1 MEDLKGA
8 LKSCKDSTPGLDGI
22 PYSYYKIYGKLLL
35 PLIIKSCEYSNKTLS
50 IISLILKVGKNKHE
64 LKNWRPI
71 SISSCDLKIITKA
84 LTIKVGKC
92 LNSIISDSQMAYVP
106 GRDINFNNRLLR
118 TALLYCKNKNLDYI
132 VASLDVQKAYDSV
145 DHSYI
150 KDTLKAYNFPSSFIS
165 QVDLLNSNLQAQV
178 QLNGFMSN
186 RFNVERGIKQ
196 GDALSCALFII
207 AIDPLI
213 RNIENNTQI
222 KSLDLNNQCKL
233 KTLAYAED
241 IAIITDNDNESISQI
256 FSEYMKRTK
265 LSGLTLNA
273 DKTEII
279 NLSLSNKN
287 TTETTYN
294 NINFQICHKSAIT
307 ICGNHLSL
315 DNNDSYQENVLR
327 KIDKLTSQLNRWKGQ
342 NLSINGKMIIVKTF
356 AISQLICTSQFQ
368 VIRPKEV
375 KKIEQL
381 CYLFMWN
388 VIDRVKR
395 STIKSG

>member
-1 MEDLKGA
+1 
-8 LKSCKDSTPGLDGI
+8 
-22 PYSYYKIYGKLLL
+22 
-35 PLIIKSCEYSNKTLS
+35 
-50 IISLILKVGKNKHE
+50 
-64 LKNWRPI
+64 
-71 SISSCDLKIITKA
+71 
-84 LTIKVGKC
+84 
-92 LNSIISDSQMAYVP
+92 MAE
-106 GRDINFNNRLLR
+106 F
-118 TALLYCKNKNLDYI
+118 
-132 VASLDVQKAYDSV
+132 
-145 DHSYI
+145 
-150 KDTLKAYNFPSSFIS
+150 
-165 QVDLLNSNLQAQV
+165 VDLLNSNLQAQV

-356 AISQLICTSQFQ
+356 AISQLIFTSQFQ

>member
-1 MEDLKGA
+1 MYLAE
-8 LKSCKDSTPGLDGI
+8 T
-22 PYSYYKIYGKLLL
+22 
-35 PLIIKSCEYSNKTLS
+35 
-50 IISLILKVGKNKHE
+50 LILITDSLEQPYCTV
-64 LKNWRPI
+64 
-71 SISSCDLKIITKA
+71 KI
-84 LTIKVGKC
+84 
-92 LNSIISDSQMAYVP
+92 
-106 GRDINFNNRLLR
+106 
-118 TALLYCKNKNLDYI
+118 KNLDYI